1 MEVIMAKK
9 VVKTKHE
16 IVGPTVMDETL
27 YLSRENISKMLKL
40 AHLAPWNFNFEINH
54 FEFNDDFYALYATD
68 VAREGSFMS
77 SDTYLREFVH
87 PDDIHIVESYL
98 PTALAIHKK
107 DFYIQV
113 EHRIIRRD
121 GVMRT
126 IMAHINFVKDNDNN
140 LVKLY
145 GINQDITDSKKMADA
160 ILTSKEKLSLA
171 AELAHLAPWIYNFET
186 DLFEF
191 DNEFYNIY
199 GTDVVREG
207 LTMAPDTYAREFV
220 HPDDAW
226 IVKDEIDKALLSTD
240 RYSVVQLEH
249 RIIRR
254 DGEIRTIAVRI
265 NIIKDT
271 TGKVLKWYGANQD
284 ITERKQ
290 FEEEL
295 KQKNEELFRINQ
307 KLQKEVLERVQSEK
321 QLKYLSFYDNLTGLY
336 NRSFFAE
343 EMQRLSSGRFL
354 PITIVIADVDRLK
367 LVNDKL
373 GHQAG
378 DRVIWRVAEWL
389 RCSFREG
396 DVIAR
401 VGGDEFAAILPV
413 TDIDVIEQIVQ
424 RIELSLNDNTNTDVP
439 LLISI
444 GFATSTDPATNLE
457 ELYHQAD
464 SNMYLN
470 KEKRR
475 QFSLSRLVAFLK
487 ENEHSK

>member
-1 MEVIMAKK
+1 MVKK
-9 VVKTKHE
+9 NVKTNHE
-16 IVGPTVMDETL
+16 IVGHNVTDENL
-27 YLSRENISKMLKL
+27 CFSSKNLSKVLEL
-40 AHLAPWNFNFEINH
+40 AHLGAWNYNFETNF
-54 FEFNDDFYALYATD
+54 FEVNDDFYAIYGTD
-68 VAREGSFMS
+68 VAREDSFMS
-77 SDTYLREFVH
+77 PETYLREFVH
-87 PDDIHIVESYL
+87 PDDIYIAESYI
-98 PTALAIHKK
+98 PTVLATHKK
-107 DFYIQV
+107 DFYIQL

-121 GVMRT
+121 GVIRT
-126 IMAHINFVKDNDNN
+126 LVAHINFIKDNDN
-140 LVKLY
+140 KIIKCY
-145 GINQDITDSKKMADA
+145 GINQDITEDKKMADA
-160 ILTSKEKLSLA
+160 IMASKEKLSLA
-171 AELAHLAPWIYNFET
+171 AELAHLAPWNYNLET

-199 GTDVVREG
+199 GTDVAREG
-207 LTMAPDTYAREFV
+207 LTMDPDTYAREFV
-220 HPDDAW
+220 HPDDVW
-226 IVKDEIDKALLSTD
+226 VVKAEIDRASLSTN
-240 RYSVVQLEH
+240 RYYSVQLEH

-254 DGEIRTIAVRI
+254 DGKMRTIAVKI

-271 TGKVLKWYGANQD
+271 TGKILKWYGANQD

-307 KLQKEVLERVQSEK
+307 KLQQEVLERIQVEK
-321 QLKYLSFYDNLTGLY
+321 QLKYLSFHDNLTGLC
-336 NRSFFAE
+336 NRSFFVE

-354 PITIVIADVDRLK
+354 PINIVIADVDGLK

-378 DRVIWRVAEWL
+378 DRLIWRAAELL

-413 TDIDVIEQIVQ
+413 TDVNVIERIVE
-424 RIELSLNDNTNTDVP
+424 RIELSLNDNTNYDVP

-444 GFATSTDPATNLE
+444 GFAMSTDPATNLE

-464 SNMYLN
+464 TNMYLN
-470 KEKRR
+470 KDKRR

-487 ENEHSK
+487 KNEHLE

>member
-1 MEVIMAKK
+1 MVKK
-9 VVKTKHE
+9 VVKTNDE
-16 IVGPTVMDETL
+16 IVGHTVMDETL
-27 YLSRENISKMLKL
+27 YLSRENLSNVLKL
-40 AHLAPWNFNFEINH
+40 AHLAPWNFNFETNL
-54 FEFNDDFYALYATD
+54 FEFNDDFYEIYGTD

-77 SDTYLREFVH
+77 SETYLREFVH
-87 PDDIHIVESYL
+87 PDDIHIVESYI
-98 PTALAIHKK
+98 PTALAIQKK

-121 GVMRT
+121 GVIRT
-126 IMAHINFVKDNDNN
+126 IMAHINFIKDNDNKI
-140 LVKLY
+140 VKWY
-145 GINQDITDSKKMADA
+145 GINQDITEYKNMADA
-160 ILTSKEKLSLA
+160 TLTSKEKLSLA
-171 AELAHLAPWIYNFET
+171 AELAHLAPWNYNFET
-186 DLFEF
+186 NLFEF

-226 IVKDEIDKALLSTD
+226 MVKAEIDKAFLSAD
-240 RYSVVQLEH
+240 RYPVVQLEH

-254 DGEIRTIAVRI
+254 DGKMRTIAVRI

-271 TGKVLKWYGANQD
+271 TGKILKWYGANQD

-307 KLQKEVLERVQSEK
+307 KLQQEVLERVQSEK
-321 QLKYLSFYDNLTGLY
+321 QLKYLSFHDNLTGLF

-378 DRVIWRVAEWL
+378 DRLIWRAAELL
-389 RCSFREG
+389 RSCFREG

-413 TDIDVIEQIVQ
+413 TDIDAIERIVE
-424 RIELSLNDNTNTDVP
+424 RIELSLNDNTNSDVP

-444 GFATSTDPATNLE
+444 GFAMNTDPATNLE
-457 ELYHQAD
+457 ELYLQAD
-464 SNMYLN
+464 TNMYLN

-487 ENEHSK
+487 ENEHSE